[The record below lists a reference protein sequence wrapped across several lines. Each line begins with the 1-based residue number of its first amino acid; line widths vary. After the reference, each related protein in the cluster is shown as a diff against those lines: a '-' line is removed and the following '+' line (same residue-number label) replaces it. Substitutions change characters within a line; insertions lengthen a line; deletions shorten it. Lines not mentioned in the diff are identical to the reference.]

1 MKQLPSQRIGFYFSE
16 LAITMAAY
24 LLVLW
29 YFIARGFIFTAYNW
43 EICGLIVLL
52 FFTGIALTFTHL
64 RRLYREET
72 QIDLFEEKLPPFQA
86 AMTRLH
92 QQRLMLSPEQREQTF
107 RKAVDE
113 HFAMLDASFIKT
125 RLYRIS
131 NMVLFG
137 ALPDQETL
145 SHLLSQQED
154 VKGSRVRYI
163 AGILVMVGLLGTF
176 LGLVQAVQYLQ
187 HFFVQKQTVDFN
199 AMFSD
204 MEQTLGGLDKA
215 FGTSIAGITAYLV
228 LGYMNIVLG
237 AKQAY
242 ILNRI
247 EHLTSESV
255 LPIFWRFREKTNQ
268 DAPSQAIE
276 ILQTIP
282 SILTQ
287 EISAVLEQVML
298 RTIGGSSENLKN
310 TGEYL
315 KQASEGLCLGQ
326 QNFTETVQSFGGFLS
341 SFQSGGEQL
350 ASSQEAILSGVRQ
363 FSLALTRFEGQ
374 QQSLTASLE
383 LTQRYIENSEK
394 RLNHVEQMV
403 EQMSG
408 VWEHHR
414 TAFDNLAQTVQQ
426 EHVMLVQAT
435 SQLQDFSSSLSS
447 NLQEFLR
454 VAQDR
459 LQVPIEKDIEVHQ
472 QLIESFTLLTSLV
485 HEMKRFIFD
494 EQNGLRLLSTS
505 LNETFGETKFQFHQF
520 TEHLDALQKRLLE
533 HQAQLAQS
541 QETVAAFER
550 HFASS

>member
-29 YFIARGFIFTAYNW
+29 YFIARGFIFTTYNW

-52 FFTGIALTFTHL
+52 FFTGIALTFAHL

-92 QQRLMLSPEQREQTF
+92 QQRLTLSPEQREQTF
-107 RKAVDE
+107 RKTVDE
-113 HFAMLDASFIKT
+113 HFAMLNASFIKT
-125 RLYRIS
+125 RLDRIS

-268 DAPSQAIE
+268 DVPSQAIE

-282 SILTQ
+282 GILTQ

-315 KQASEGLCLGQ
+315 KQASEGLRLGQ

-341 SFQSGGEQL
+341 SFQNGGEQL
-350 ASSQEAILSGVRQ
+350 ASSQEAILNGVQQ

-374 QQSLTASLE
+374 QQSLTTSLE

-394 RLNHVEQMV
+394 RLNHVDQMV

-414 TAFDNLAQTVQQ
+414 TAFDNLAQTIQQ
-426 EHVMLVQAT
+426 EHAMLVQAT